1 MIPCDQ
7 RHFLMVHV
15 VEYDT
20 VLLYGFF
27 YCILSYNMVT
37 EDFCTLRQ
45 CSYGALVSSLNTS
58 FTFLLSGY
66 IIIK

>member
-20 VLLYGFF
+20 VLPYGFF

-37 EDFCTLRQ
+37 ERQ
-45 CSYGALVSSLNTS
+45 CSYGALVSSLNML
-58 FTFLLSGY
+58 FTVLLSGY